1 MKWLDFTSVFIYLFI
16 HLFIYLFIYLFFGL
30 RKSFL
35 INNLSKLEKLQRYTQ
50 NRLRCDST
58 QNWHFPQH
66 VFLSYSEQIRS

>member
-1 MKWLDFTSVFIYLFI
+1 MKWLDFASV
-16 HLFIYLFIYLFFGL
+16 FIYLFIYLFTYLFFGL
-30 RKSFL
+30 RKRFF

-66 VFLSYSEQIRS
+66 VFSSYSEQIRS